1 MAVRADD
8 GLLALTAIT
17 VHPAHHHHNPV
28 CVPSTEVSSQTN
40 DHNPDRHYYSYH
52 QAVDGGS
59 NSDQLVRRTRR
70 LIRHFGW
77 WTKVLQLY
85 SIPLHILYT

>member
-40 DHNPDRHYYSYH
+40 DHNPDRHYSDH

-77 WTKVLQLY
+77 WTRVLQLY